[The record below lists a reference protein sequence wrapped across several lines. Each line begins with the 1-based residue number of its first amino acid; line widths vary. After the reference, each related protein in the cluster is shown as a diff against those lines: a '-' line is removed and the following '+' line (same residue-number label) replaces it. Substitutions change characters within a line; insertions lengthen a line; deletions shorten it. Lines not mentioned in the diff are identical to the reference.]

1 VKPGDAVRRGD
12 IVAVVDTDKA
22 EIEVEVWQDG
32 VIDRILVPP
41 GQKVPVGTVLATLR
55 AVGAA
60 TTGEVEPAAV
70 ERVRATP
77 LARRLA
83 RERGVDLA
91 SLAGSGPRGAVTEG
105 DVLAATPAPAPPQ
118 PQREDRS
125 ANMRRAIAAAMA
137 RSKREIPHYYLET
150 DLDFGAAR
158 AWLEA
163 ENLRRPVT
171 GRLLPA
177 ALLVRA
183 VALAARETPE
193 VNGHFVDG
201 AFRPAGAVHV
211 GFAIALRGGGLIA
224 PAIHDA
230 DQKDP
235 GALMR
240 ELRDL
245 VARTRGSGLRGSELT
260 DATITVTSLGERGVE
275 RVVPVIYPPQVAI
288 VGFGRVSER
297 PWAAAGRVEVRPVI
311 SASLAADH
319 RASDGE
325 RGARFLN
332 DLARRLREPAAL

>member
-1 VKPGDAVRRGD
+1 
-12 IVAVVDTDKA
+12 
-22 EIEVEVWQDG
+22 
-32 VIDRILVPP
+32 
-41 GQKVPVGTVLATLR
+41 
-55 AVGAA
+55 
-60 TTGEVEPAAV
+60 
-70 ERVRATP
+70 
-77 LARRLA
+77 
-83 RERGVDLA
+83 
-91 SLAGSGPRGAVTEG
+91 
-105 DVLAATPAPAPPQ
+105 
-118 PQREDRS
+118 
-125 ANMRRAIAAAMA
+125 MRRAIAAAMA